1 VSSKPVEQVSRVIVR
16 FAGDSG
22 DGMQLTGS
30 QFTSEAALLGNDIS
44 TLPDFPAEIRAPAGS
59 LPGVSGFQLHFA
71 DHDILTPGDAPN
83 VLVAM
88 NPAALKTNVKDLPK
102 GGTLIV
108 DADAFT
114 DRNLKKAGYEANP
127 LEDGSLDEYQLHQ
140 VPLTTL
146 TVGAL
151 KEVEGVTPREAERSK
166 NMFALGLM
174 SWLYGRSI
182 EPTISFLEGK
192 FGAKRPEIAAAN
204 VKALQAGFAFGETT
218 ETFAVTYEVKP
229 AKMAPGTYRNI
240 TGNQALS
247 YGLIAA
253 SKLSG
258 LPLFLG
264 AYPITP
270 ASSILE
276 ELAGFKNFG
285 VRTFQAEDEIAAVG
299 AAVGASFGGA
309 LGVTTSAGPGVVL
322 KAETV
327 GLAIML
333 ELPLVIVDVQRA
345 GPSTGMPTKPE
356 QGDLLMVLFGR
367 NGESPVPVVAA
378 RSPSDCF
385 AAAIEA
391 ARIALR
397 YRTPVY
403 LLSDAY
409 LANGSEPWLLPDVS
423 TLPDI
428 TTPFATA
435 ANADGEFLPYLR
447 DDKTL
452 ARPWAVP
459 GTPGLEHRIGGL
471 EKADRT
477 GNVSYDPD
485 NHDQMTRL
493 RAQKVAGIAAEL
505 PELEVDDPNGDAGVL
520 VLGWGGT
527 YGPIAAAVRR
537 VRADGRPVA
546 HAHLRYLNPFPRN
559 TGEVLRRYEKVL
571 VPEMNLGQLLTLV
584 RSQFLVDAHGYN
596 QVRGVPLRAAEVA
609 EAINAL
615 IDHE

>member
-1 VSSKPVEQVSRVIVR
+1 MASKPVEQLSQVIVR

-30 QFTSEAALLGNDIS
+30 QFTSETALLGNDIS

-108 DADAFT
+108 DADAFS
-114 DRNLKKAGYEANP
+114 DRNLQKAGYAQSP
-127 LEDGSLDEYQLHQ
+127 LDDGSLDEYQLHK
-140 VPLTTL
+140 VPLTSL

-151 KEVEGVTPREAERSK
+151 REVEGVTPREAERSK

-174 SWLYGRSI
+174 SWLYGRPI
-182 EPTISFLEGK
+182 EPTIEFLNAK
-192 FGAKRPEIAAAN
+192 FGARRPEIAEAN
-204 VKALQAGFAFGETT
+204 VKALQAGYAFGETT

-240 TGNQALS
+240 TGNQALA

-253 SKLSG
+253 AKLSG

-276 ELAGFKNFG
+276 ELAGYKQFG
-285 VRTFQAEDEIAAVG
+285 VRTFQAEDEIAAAG
-299 AAVGASFGGA
+299 AAVGAAFGGA
-309 LGVTTSAGPGVVL
+309 LGITTSAGPGVVL

-333 ELPLVIVDVQRA
+333 ELPLVICDIQRA

-356 QGDLLMVLFGR
+356 QGDLLMVLYGR

-385 AAAIEA
+385 DAAIEA
-391 ARIALR
+391 CRIALR

-423 TLPDI
+423 TLPGI
-428 TTPFATA
+428 APTFATQP
-435 ANADGEFLPYLR
+435 NAGEEFLPYLR
-447 DDKTL
+447 DEQTL

-477 GNVSYDPD
+477 GNVSYDPE
-485 NHDQMTRL
+485 NHDLMTRL
-493 RAQKVAGIAAEL
+493 RAQKVAGIAADI
-505 PELEVDDPNGDAGVL
+505 PELEVDDADGDARVL

-537 VRADGRPVA
+537 VRRNGRKVA
-546 HAHLRYLNPFPRN
+546 QAHLRHLNPFPRN
-559 TGEVLRRYEKVL
+559 TGEVLRRYERVL
-571 VPEMNLGQLLTLV
+571 VPEMNTGQLLKLV
-584 RSQFLVDAHGYN
+584 RADFLVDAHGYN
-596 QVRGVPLRAAEVA
+596 RIRGVPLRAAEVA
-609 EAINAL
+609 DAIEAL